1 MCPAVV
7 LKIMDQ
13 VKEAVGTGSV
23 VSKRDVYYHD
33 PALFGSQ
40 ATVDRHIDLI
50 AAALG
55 VKRSELNVC
64 AAAKGL
70 IAGAAEFH
78 YKDGTIHKLFDE
90 TVPRLIGSSDELLAV
105 SMEEVSIIM
114 VVEKEASFQ
123 DLLMTVTWHDVKDRA
138 IVLTGKGYPD
148 LATRRLL
155 HLLAHPSPFNHF
167 ASPPVYLL
175 TDFDPDGIAIAQTYK
190 HGSLKFQHEGQ
201 GIQTPRAQ
209 RLGLSRKHVA
219 DLPGPSGSQ
228 TLLSMT
234 VRDRRKAQN
243 MLKRMVDHEDMT
255 EDMVDLQ
262 FMLMMNVKAELQS
275 LNEGQGGLDQV
286 LAAVIMEERT

>member
-1 MCPAVV
+1 MRPAVV

-13 VKEAVGTGSV
+13 VKGALSTGSV

-33 PALFGSQ
+33 PALFGTQ

-55 VKRSELNVC
+55 VKRSDLNVC

-78 YKDGTIHKLFDE
+78 YKDGTVHKLLDD
-90 TVPRLIGSSDELLAV
+90 TVPQLIGSSDELLAV
-105 SMEEVSIIM
+105 CMEKVRIIL

-123 DLLMTVTWHDVKDRA
+123 DLLMTSTWHDIKDRA

-155 HLLAHPSPFNHF
+155 HLLAHPSPTNHF

-175 TDFDPDGIAIAQTYK
+175 SDFDPDGIAIAQTYK
-190 HGSLKFQHEGQ
+190 HGSLKLQHEGQ
-201 GIQTPRAQ
+201 GIQTPQAR
-209 RLGLSRKHVA
+209 RLGLSRKHVT
-219 DLPGPSGSQ
+219 DLPGSFRSQ
-228 TLLSMT
+228 TLLPMT
-234 VRDRRKAQN
+234 VGDRRKAQN
-243 MLKRMVDHEDMT
+243 MLKRMVDHEDMV

-275 LNEGQGGLDQV
+275 LNEGQGGLDHV
-286 LAAVIMEERT
+286 LATAIKEEQT